1 MGLRKAPLAFW
12 NALAGVCINFGKGCE
27 RSYLV
32 IVVNLIT
39 INQWTNLYFKKL
51 THLSQTIW
59 RRTAYANAQGVK
71 RDFVQAY
78 AWYTLA
84 IENFPKVDQFGR
96 DRALK
101 NRMVIAK
108 LMTPDEIAKAKLI
121 IANLKN
127 K

>member
-1 MGLRKAPLAFW
+1 MSFNPAAKVA
-12 NALAGVCINFGKGCE
+12 
-27 RSYLV
+27 
-32 IVVNLIT
+32 
-39 INQWTNLYFKKL
+39 
-51 THLSQTIW
+51 
-59 RRTAYANAQGVK
+59 
-71 RDFVQAY
+71 
-78 AWYTLA
+78 
-84 IENFPKVDQFGR
+84 KVDQFGR